1 MPNPKMKV
9 TNSMLVDSFGR
20 KHESLR
26 ISVTDRCN
34 IRCFYCMPN
43 ENIQFLPR
51 EQILTFEEISRVVD
65 VAIELGINKI
75 RLTGGEP
82 LVRQGLSD
90 LIRTLANKPGIQD
103 IALTTNGLLLPKLS
117 QDLFSSGLHR
127 LNISLDTLREHVF
140 QTISRREGLQRVL
153 DGIAAAKSAGFSNIR
168 INTVSIPALN
178 EDDIIPL
185 ATFCRDH
192 DLLLRF
198 IEFMPLDAEQN
209 WNTASVLTGNKVR
222 ERIEEFF
229 GPLQSDESQNVAQP
243 ARDYAYSDG
252 RQRVGFINSVTE
264 PFCGSCDR
272 LRLTAE
278 GCLRNCLFGIGEW
291 DLRTIL
297 RSNGTDEQLQDL
309 FRECVSKKK
318 AGHGSDDPSFIRPAR
333 AMYQIGG

>member
-1 MPNPKMKV
+1 
-9 TNSMLVDSFGR
+9 MLVDSFGR

-65 VAIELGINKI
+65 VAIDLGINKI

-82 LVRQGLSD
+82 LVRQGLPD
-90 LIRTLANKPGIQD
+90 LIRTLASKPGIHD

-117 QDLFSSGLHR
+117 QDLFSAGLQR
-127 LNISLDTLREHVF
+127 LNISLDTLREHIF
-140 QTISRREGLQRVL
+140 QAISRREGLQRVL
-153 DGIAAAKSAGFSNIR
+153 EGIAAAKSAGFSNIR

-178 EDDIIPL
+178 EEDIIPL

-192 DLLLRF
+192 NLHLRF

-222 ERIEEFF
+222 ERI
-229 GPLQSDESQNVAQP
+229 
-243 ARDYAYSDG
+243 
-252 RQRVGFINSVTE
+252 
-264 PFCGSCDR
+264 
-272 LRLTAE
+272 
-278 GCLRNCLFGIGEW
+278 
-291 DLRTIL
+291 
-297 RSNGTDEQLQDL
+297 
-309 FRECVSKKK
+309 
-318 AGHGSDDPSFIRPAR
+318 
-333 AMYQIGG
+333 